1 MGLLALGIVLILLGI
16 VFSFTN
22 LLGLAGIGDNLQW
35 LGWVVLAIGVIL
47 AIVHFVTAGRR
58 RDEVVVERRRGIL

>member
-16 VFSFTN
+16 IFSFTN
-22 LLGLAGIGDNLQW
+22 LLGLAGLGDNIQW

-47 AIVHFVTAGRR
+47 AIVHFVMAPRR
-58 RDEVVVERRRGIL
+58 EVVYERRRGIL

>member
-16 VFSFTN
+16 IFSFTN
-22 LLGLAGIGDNLQW
+22 LLGLAGLGGSLQW

-47 AIVHFVTAGRR
+47 AVVHFLTAGRR
-58 RDEVVVERRRGIL
+58 REVVVERRRGIL

>member
-16 VFSFTN
+16 IFSFTN

-35 LGWVVLAIGVIL
+35 LGWVVLAIGVVL

-58 RDEVVVERRRGIL
+58 RDVVIERRRGIL